1 MSAQLWLWLI
11 AGPNGAG
18 KTTYAP
24 NLAADVEEIVRPDE
38 LASHLSREAPENV
51 AFQAGRLAISRRTE
65 LFKQRRSFAVET
77 TLSGRRHLLIVER
90 AKSEGWSVG
99 VVYIGLGSA
108 DLAIERV
115 RERVT
120 TQVRH
125 DVAAADVRR
134 RYQRSLENLAAIY
147 QLADRLVVLDN
158 SSSSTP
164 NRMKRVLEV
173 DRARMMFRQRRL
185 PKWLTAALSRRLRQR
200 PKWAD

>member
-51 AFQAGRLAISRRTE
+51 AFQADRLAISRRTE
-65 LFKQRRSFAVET
+65 LLKQRRSFAVET

-115 RERVT
+115 RERVM
-120 TQVRH
+120 TQGGHHVR
-125 DVAAADVRR
+125 AADVRR

-147 QLADRLVVLDN
+147 QLTDRIVILDN
-158 SSSSTP
+158 SSSLTP

-173 DRARMMFRQRRL
+173 DHARVVFRQSRL
-185 PKWLTAALSRRLRQR
+185 PKWLTAALGRRLHRR
-200 PKWAD
+200 PKKAD